1 MNNIEDKDK
10 NEFKVI
16 DPSNNFHIDI
26 TVTFPDT
33 EYIMDIIVLDNGSL
47 IVSTYDYFEKTGGP
61 TKLFYKVVKLSKDSY
76 TMNSYMVQE
85 GGNDDSNQLYLY
97 AIQDNKFASI
107 SLLGNPHIWNGEPFS
122 ATPLKVI
129 EEKTKEMIM
138 FKYSRKGNLLL
149 LAENEPTI
157 IKVLDLNT
165 YQFIQTMNDISYE
178 TMYPIDEKKLLLIE
192 LNSNKSKFLYYDT
205 GKKEDFVNINNC
217 QAFLVLRDGNYL
229 CQCDK
234 NKFIVYDVNNSKW
247 SMKICHDNY
256 DKAFYKM
263 NEESFATVDSNCL
276 YIWNY

>member
-1 MNNIEDKDK
+1 
-10 NEFKVI
+10 
-16 DPSNNFHIDI
+16 
-26 TVTFPDT
+26 
-33 EYIMDIIVLDNGSL
+33 
-47 IVSTYDYFEKTGGP
+47 
-61 TKLFYKVVKLSKDSY
+61 
-76 TMNSYMVQE
+76 
-85 GGNDDSNQLYLY
+85 
-97 AIQDNKFASI
+97 
-107 SLLGNPHIWNGEPFS
+107 
-122 ATPLKVI
+122 
-129 EEKTKEMIM
+129 M

-247 SMKICHDNY
+247 SMKICHDNNY
-256 DKAFYKM
+256 KEFYKI
-263 NEESFATVDSNCL
+263 NEESFATVDSNYL
-276 YIWNY
+276 HIWNY